1 MSAMIIIFPI
11 GNSVKETTGGCE
23 SYVIEITR
31 SKQSLFA
38 FCEKQ
43 LQRYPQFS
51 KWI

>member
-11 GNSVKETTGGCE
+11 DNSVGETTGGCE

-43 LQRYPQFS
+43 AATVPSF
-51 KWI
+51 